1 MKISNM
7 IRQST
12 TVKLALGVL
21 FATCVVTSVANA
33 QSTFAGKVTL
43 PYEVHW
49 NHAVLPAGE
58 YSIRMDSKGAP
69 VVLHST
75 STGKSAYTAVPIIAD
90 GQKGAAFLTV
100 TMRGKERRVRSHK
113 LASRLASP

>member
-69 VVLHST
+69 RSCIRPAQASQPT
-75 STGKSAYTAVPIIAD
+75 
-90 GQKGAAFLTV
+90 
-100 TMRGKERRVRSHK
+100 RRF
-113 LASRLASP
+113 RLLPTDRRALPS